1 VFFIVLYCFSIEGD
15 SGRLFFILAEK
26 QQGTI
31 CLLVNP
37 QRLFVGIEKN
47 DKKQN
52 HEMVDI
58 RTNQAA
64 AQD

>member
-1 VFFIVLYCFSIEGD
+1 M
-15 SGRLFFILAEK
+15 SGRLFFL
-26 QQGTI
+26 
-31 CLLVNP
+31 CLSVNP
-37 QRLFVGIEKN
+37 QLLFVGIEKN